1 MVSSVTPR
9 EMLRE
14 ILTEL
19 NRSAG
24 VYASAIVSRDGLLV
38 MSVMPQDVD
47 AEAFAAMTATM
58 VGAAETA
65 FSELKRGVAERVIVE
80 GTHGK
85 IVALGAGKNAI
96 LVSMAEPKATLG
108 LILHQMNKTVEKVK
122 KVFM

>member
-24 VYASAIVSRDGLLV
+24 IYASAIVSRDGLLV